1 MQRDLDGQRV
11 VVVGASS
18 GIGRAVARE
27 AAARGAEVVMIS
39 RSMEK
44 LQRASEGIA
53 GQVRL
58 HAADMR
64 DAAGAAKAFADY
76 ATIDH
81 LVLTAVADELV
92 RAKPLADLTQ
102 EDVERSF
109 DKMRGYFTV
118 VQAAARSLSPTGSIV
133 MMCGAAAVRPPAVG
147 FSLLA
152 AEGASIPGFGRALA
166 RELSPVRV
174 TVIMAGLVDTPINSE
189 HREQSAK
196 WAETS
201 LPARRFGQPED
212 LADAIIFA
220 MRNPYT
226 TGGTLVVDGGLLI
239 A

>member
-1 MQRDLDGQRV
+1 M

-18 GIGRAVARE
+18 GIGHAVAWGV
-27 AAARGAEVVMIS
+27 AARGAEGVMMS

-44 LQRASEGIA
+44 LQRASEGMP
-53 GQVRL
+53 GHVRL

-64 DAAGAAKAFADY
+64 DAVGVANALADY
-76 ATIDH
+76 DTIDH
-81 LVLTAVADELV
+81 LVLTAVADELA
-92 RAKPLADLTQ
+92 RAKPLADLTD

-118 VQAAARSLSPTGSIV
+118 VQAAAHRLSPTGSIV
-133 MMCGAAAVRPPAVG
+133 MMCGAAAVRPPAMG

-152 AEGASIPGFGRALA
+152 AEGASIPGFGKALA

-174 TVIMAGLVDTPINSE
+174 TVVMAGLVDTPINSAR
-189 HREQSAK
+189 REQSAK

-226 TGGTLVVDGGLLI
+226 TGGILVVDGGLLI

>member
-1 MQRDLDGQRV
+1 MERDLEGQRV

-18 GIGRAVARE
+18 GIGHTVAWE
-27 AAARGAEVVMIS
+27 VAARGAEVVMMS

-44 LQRASEGIA
+44 LQRASEGMP
-53 GQVRL
+53 GHVRL
-58 HAADMR
+58 RAADMR
-64 DAAGAAKAFADY
+64 DAVGVANALADY
-76 ATIDH
+76 DTIDH
-81 LVLTAVADELV
+81 LVLTAVADELA
-92 RAKPLADLTQ
+92 RAKPLADLTD

-118 VQAAARSLSPTGSIV
+118 VQAAAHRLSPTGSIV
-133 MMCGAAAVRPPAVG
+133 MMCGAAAVRPPAMG

-152 AEGASIPGFGRALA
+152 AEGASIPGFGKALA

-174 TVIMAGLVDTPINSE
+174 TVVMAGLVDTPINSAR
-189 HREQSAK
+189 REQSAT

-220 MRNPYT
+220 MHNPYT
-226 TGGTLVVDGGLLI
+226 TGGILVVDGGLLI